1 LATEMLAAAA
11 MGLKEAATV
20 EEATVREASKK

>member
-11 MGLKEAATV
+11 TDLKEAVIV
-20 EEATVREASKK
+20 EEATVREASKR